1 MTPFAPSLT
10 GTRGRIF
17 DNTGTLQA
25 TISGSGDV
33 LRIVNTGSVLAFV
46 AVSPSSTI
54 AAVVTTSMPVL
65 PLSVEFINVPGE
77 GTLYAAGITNSGTAP
92 VNFTRGQ
99 SVV

>member
-25 TISGSGDV
+25 T
-33 LRIVNTGSVLAFV
+33 SVLAFV